1 MEKETIEV
9 YVCSHCKEIK
19 HPNEQ
24 WMRQH
29 EEICPMNPKNQPCSM
44 CENQILGLG
53 CSKGVNME
61 DIGGNVL
68 CFHYRKGYPKNP
80 FDQLFKLDGNGG
92 DNNYD
97 DPNS

>member
-9 YVCSHCKEIK
+9 YVCSHCKETK
-19 HPNEQ
+19 HLNEQ

-53 CSKGVNME
+53 CSKGMNME

-68 CFHYRKGYPKNP
+68 CFHYRKGIPQNP
-80 FDQLFKLDGNGG
+80 MSILLEGNHLE
-92 DNNYD
+92 D
-97 DPNS
+97 DEND

>member
-9 YVCSHCKEIK
+9 NVCSHCKEIK

-61 DIGGNVL
+61 DIGNVL

>member
-1 MEKETIEV
+1 MEKEIIEV
-9 YVCSHCKEIK
+9 YVCSHCKETK

-29 EEICPMNPKNQPCSM
+29 EEVCPMNPKNQPCSM

-53 CSKGVNME
+53 CSKGMNME
-61 DIGGNVL
+61 NIGGNVL
-68 CFHYRKGYPKNP
+68 CFYYKKGYPKNL
-80 FDQLFKLDGNGG
+80 FDQLFRIDGNGVD
-92 DNNYD
+92 DND